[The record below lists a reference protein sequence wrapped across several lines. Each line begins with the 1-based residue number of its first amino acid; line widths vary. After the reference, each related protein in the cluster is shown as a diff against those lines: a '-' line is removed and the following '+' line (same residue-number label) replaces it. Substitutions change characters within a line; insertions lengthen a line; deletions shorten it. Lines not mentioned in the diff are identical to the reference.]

1 MGAALAKIVSGLVV
15 AVFATAAGAETV
27 GFDHDPVGAM
37 PAGWVCGSTDGGAP
51 LWTVE
56 ADGSAPSPPN
66 VLKQSGSGSFPWCVK
81 QGTALA
87 DGVVE
92 VKVTPLAGYDDQ
104 AGGVVWRWKDGDN
117 YYVARADALEG
128 NVALYYTERGN
139 LRTLKRVA
147 APVTANA
154 WHTLRVEFKG
164 VSIRVLLDGKLHIEF
179 DDSHIAGPGAVGV
192 WTSADSVTAFD
203 NFTYQPAP

>member
-92 VKVTPLAGYDDQ
+92 VKVTPLAGYD
-104 AGGVVWRWKDGDN
+104 
-117 YYVARADALEG
+117 
-128 NVALYYTERGN
+128 
-139 LRTLKRVA
+139 A

-203 NFTYQPAP
+203 DFHYQPAP